1 MKTAELLKKLLVKL
15 PSVVMAVI
23 FIQNGLTKVFNSGQ
37 LDKVIKNQ
45 TVLILVGVLLLIATC
60 LFLFQKTLLIGTVFL
75 SLYMCFIVC
84 VHLYKGKPIEV
95 TALIIVATIFAAY
108 LRKPELFYQDKL
120 NTQNH

>member
-1 MKTAELLKKLLVKL
+1 MKTAKLLKKLLVKL

-45 TVLILVGVLLLIATC
+45 TVLILVGVLLLIATG

-108 LRKPELFYQDKL
+108 LRKPELFNQDKL